1 MHLVQMFNNSLQR
14 SPDTPAVFINNQFYT
29 FNYIDSKANKVAA
42 SLMRIGVEKQ
52 DRVIVMLKNNIE
64 NIIIFWATQKIN
76 AVYVPI
82 SLDMPSEYIKYC
94 INDVEAKI
102 MFLQNKNNKTIN
114 EMKLNS
120 DLILVSLEGDTDI
133 KFEEMVNKDSG
144 KVQSSIKDDEDLAII
159 LYTSGTSGRPK
170 GVPRTH
176 KNEYA
181 STLAHII
188 QNTYRI
194 GDSTIG
200 AVQFYHTMGMRAF
213 LSMVFLGGCY
223 YSNPQFDADNILKQI
238 HEYKITTL
246 FLTPT
251 HFHELLSSSK
261 HTYNMNSIRV
271 ISYAGAPMRTELINQ
286 CNEFFNPTEFIN
298 HYGSTEIYT
307 ICSTDQVREKPWITG
322 KAGLHSRIKIAPIKG
337 KYRIDYES
345 GKEIGEIIVSLDSD
359 EAFKG
364 YWNRP
369 DETAK
374 VIKNGW
380 YHTGDIGRILN
391 TGELIVVGRL
401 DEMILSSGEN
411 IHPEQIEKILNN
423 HPDVLESAVVGE
435 SDERFGE
442 IITAYIVSENSDI
455 NFLSLDAFCKKSD
468 LSSQIRPRNYKF
480 IKNLPKTKKGKLN
493 RKLLKTGAFDKS

>member
-1 MHLVQMFNNSLQR
+1 MHLTQMFNNSLQR

-29 FNYIDSKANKVAA
+29 FNYIDSKADKIADA
-42 SLMRIGVEKQ
+42 LIKLGVEKQ

-82 SLDMPSEYIKYC
+82 NLDMPSEYIKYC
-94 INDVEAKI
+94 IEDVEAKI
-102 MFLQNKNNKTIN
+102 IFSQNKHNKTIS

-120 DLILVSLEGDTDI
+120 DLILVSLEDDADVS
-133 KFEEMVNKDSG
+133 FEEMVNKNSE
-144 KVQSSIKDDEDLAII
+144 KVQRSLKDDEDLAII

-188 QNTYRI
+188 QNTYRT

-200 AVQFYHTMGMRAF
+200 AVQLYHTMGMRAF

-238 HEYKITTL
+238 HDYKVTTL
-246 FLTPT
+246 FLTPPQ
-251 HFHELLSSSK
+251 FHELLSSANN
-261 HTYNMNSIRV
+261 TYNMNSIRV
-271 ISYAGAPMRTELINQ
+271 ISYAGAPMRTELIIK
-286 CNEFFNPTEFIN
+286 CNEYFTPVEFIN

-307 ICSTDQVREKPWITG
+307 ICSTDEVREKPWIAG
-322 KAGLHSRIKIAPIKG
+322 KSGLHSQVKIVPIKG
-337 KYRIDYES
+337 EYRIDHES

-374 VIKNGW
+374 VIKDGW
-380 YHTGDIGRILN
+380 YHTGDIGRILH

-401 DEMILSSGEN
+401 DEMILSNGEN

-423 HPDVLESAVVGE
+423 HPDILESAVVGE

-442 IITAYIVSENSDI
+442 IIMAYIVSESENID
-455 NFLSLDAFCKKSD
+455 FLSLDSYCKQSD

-480 IKNLPKTKKGKLN
+480 IKSLPKTKNGRLN